1 MATGRL
7 RSECGLW
14 PRSTC
19 VSQTGSFEQFLWD
32 WRCTARS
39 ETDTCR
45 YTVYCLASSTVSFR
59 TVVRLTDRSTRN
71 ARVQFG
77 PPVCVAVVCACLYC
91 LSAPHLT
98 TARNCCLPQI
108 CAFVHSLSEAND
120 EYLFLRTT
128 FEWLYQVTIVNCTR
142 IGGASNLVYYM
153 FIPSRVPYRA

>member
-45 YTVYCLASSTVSFR
+45 HCLLSCQFDSVLLGLLFAWPTGLLEMRVFSL
-59 TVVRLTDRSTRN
+59 VRRS
-71 ARVQFG
+71 G
-77 PPVCVAVVCACLYC
+77 VAVVCACLYC

-108 CAFVHSLSEAND
+108 YAFVHSLSEAND